1 MNDVPAV
8 RCKQC
13 GGLGTV
19 SIAGTVCVITGTC
32 PDCKGAGWLPA
43 PAEPARPAFALRT
56 ATVWFVVLAYRTQEG
71 PMANLQAHLLTAD
84 PTGVELHAVAKA
96 FTERQVPGAREVTL
110 VRVERHGEAYGTAA
124 SGGGAS

>member
-1 MNDVPAV
+1 MTTSVETV
-8 RCKQC
+8 
-13 GGLGTV
+13 GGER
-19 SIAGTVCVITGTC
+19 A
-32 PDCKGAGWLPA
+32 LPTA
-43 PAEPARPAFALRT
+43 TEAARPAFALRT
-56 ATVWFVVLAYRTQEG
+56 ATIWFVVLAYRTPEG
-71 PMANLQAHLLTAD
+71 AMVNLSAHLLTAD

>member
-1 MNDVPAV
+1 MTTSVETV
-8 RCKQC
+8 
-13 GGLGTV
+13 GGA
-19 SIAGTVCVITGTC
+19 SA
-32 PDCKGAGWLPA
+32 LPTA
-43 PAEPARPAFALRT
+43 AEAARPAFALRT
-56 ATVWFVVLAYRTQEG
+56 ATIWFVVLAYRAADG
-71 PMANLQAHLLTAD
+71 ARINLSANLLTAD